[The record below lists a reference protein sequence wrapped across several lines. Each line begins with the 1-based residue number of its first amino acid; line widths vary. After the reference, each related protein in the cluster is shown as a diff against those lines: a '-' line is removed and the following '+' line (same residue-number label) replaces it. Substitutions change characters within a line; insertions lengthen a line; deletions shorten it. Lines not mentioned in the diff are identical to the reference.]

1 MQRPTSYKKIIIPA
15 GIIAIL
21 LAGGL
26 LAFQMFAK
34 KTEGGHQAVQ
44 VRREALV
51 VFYPDTHGML
61 KKKTMEMGTEAAAA
75 PDKPRAEMILAE
87 LKKENAV
94 PDTLT
99 IRDIAIDSDGI
110 MYLNLSSDIRNDEMG
125 TIEEITTVYSIVNSF
140 LSNFKTAKKV
150 QLLIEGEAFHTLN
163 GVLYT
168 FDPIEFNNNLVEE

>member
-1 MQRPTSYKKIIIPA
+1 MRRPISYKKIIIA
-15 GIIAIL
+15 AAIVAIL
-21 LAGGL
+21 LAAGL
-26 LAFQMFAK
+26 LAFQMFGK
-34 KTEGGHQAVQ
+34 RNESGHQAVQ

-51 VFYPDTHGML
+51 VFYPDGHGML
-61 KKKTMEMGTEAAAA
+61 KKKTMEIGSEAAAA
-75 PDKPRAEMILAE
+75 PDKARTEMVLAE

-99 IRDIAIDSDGI
+99 IRDLAIDSDGI

-125 TIEEITTVYSIVNSF
+125 TVEEITTVYSIVDSF
-140 LSNFKTAKKV
+140 LSNFKTAKKI

-168 FDPIEFNNNLVEE
+168 YDPIEFNNNLVEE